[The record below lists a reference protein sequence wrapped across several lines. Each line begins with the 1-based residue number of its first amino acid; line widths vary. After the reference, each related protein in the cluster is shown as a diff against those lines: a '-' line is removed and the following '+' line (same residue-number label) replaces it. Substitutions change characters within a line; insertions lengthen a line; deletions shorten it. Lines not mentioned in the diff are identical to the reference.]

1 MRQFFPGRHHDP
13 AKNNRIGTDGSA
25 GERNLRRSERPAMN
39 DRNPEQRQVAVALQY
54 DKGTAT
60 LPRIVASG
68 RGAMAEQILALAFA
82 NGVKVREDA
91 DLATILAAI
100 DVDSEIPIEAIAA
113 VAEILT
119 HVYRANGQLGEMSL
133 QGQEAP

>member
-1 MRQFFPGRHHDP
+1 
-13 AKNNRIGTDGSA
+13 
-25 GERNLRRSERPAMN
+25 MN